1 MEVTLASAIGM
12 PGISKGTDDSQN
24 VWGSGEQK
32 RLDVAVVEGLD
43 DGGEEVCDGGGRDN
57 AQDEQHLNV

>member
-1 MEVTLASAIGM
+1 MEVALASAIGM
-12 PGISKGTDDSQN
+12 PGIGKGTDDGQN

-43 DGGEEVCDGGGRDN
+43 NSGEEVCDRGRGDN
-57 AQDEQHLNV
+57 AQDE